1 MSNQYENLSSKMKVA
16 FANGRYDEALKLAKG
31 IIQFNSAQTEPY
43 IIAGDVYLLQN
54 QYDQAEINYKKAI
67 QLDSNN
73 GEYHFLLGNVYFG
86 TGDFTKAI
94 EYYAKAES
102 LGCSDDI
109 KQKIYYIIGNL
120 NQISGNNEEA
130 LENYKKAGEIKGNN
144 QERADILLNQ
154 IEIYVGEGYYDQAEI
169 AARSLKMISPNV
181 FDYYHLLFQILLQLH
196 KFNEAKEVLEE
207 AKAHFS
213 NKENQIEM
221 IFDQALLGINKA
233 DINHDDTHYQK
244 AIQQLDTLNYITD
257 EKQIIYEKE
266 ITKSEIL
273 IRLNR
278 VNEAIQLLKPIV
290 DDEDAE
296 NVDMIERAQLTIMN
310 CYYTKKD
317 YISTIFYAKKI
328 KESENL
334 MLKHNG
340 YYFEALATKELSKI
354 DETKLDEANKLY
366 QIAIAYFR
374 NASTSN
380 PNDIVAL
387 IYRAKSYCDIKSYDK
402 ALKIARILPNE
413 AQKMIE
419 EYIIKQG
426 GKI

>member
-1 MSNQYENLSSKMKVA
+1 MPNQYENLSSKMKVA
-16 FANGRYDEALKLAKG
+16 FANGRYDEALKLAKN

-54 QYDQAEINYKKAI
+54 QYDKAEVNYKKAI

-73 GEYHFLLGNVYFG
+73 GEYHFFLGNVYFG

-102 LGCSDDI
+102 LECSDDI

-130 LENYKKAGEIKGNN
+130 LLNYKKAGEIKGSN
-144 QERADILLNQ
+144 QEREDILLNQ
-154 IEIYVGEGYYDQAEI
+154 IEIYVNEGHYDQAEI
-169 AARSLKMISPNV
+169 AARSLKMISPDV
-181 FDYYHLLFQILLQLH
+181 FDYYHLLFQILLQRH

-207 AKAHFS
+207 AKSYFS

-221 IFDQALLGINKA
+221 IFDQALLDINIA
-233 DINHDDTHYQK
+233 DRNHDDTYYQK
-244 AIQQLDTLNYITD
+244 AIQQLDTLNSTTN

-273 IRLNR
+273 IRLNKIDD
-278 VNEAIQLLKPIV
+278 AIQLLKLIV
-290 DDEDAE
+290 GDEDVE
-296 NVDMIERAQLTIMN
+296 NIDMIERAQLTIMN

-317 YISTIFYAKKI
+317 YMSTIVYARKM
-328 KESENL
+328 KESKNL
-334 MLKHNG
+334 MIKHNG
-340 YYFEALATKELSKI
+340 YYFEALATKEMSKI
-354 DETKLDEANKLY
+354 DKTKSDEARNLY

-374 NASTSN
+374 NASASN

-387 IYRAKSYCDIKSYDK
+387 IYRAKSYCDIASYNK
-402 ALKIARILPNE
+402 ALEIARILPDE

-419 EYIIKQG
+419 EYIKEKG
-426 GKI
+426 G